1 MNPLTG
7 QGGNSAI
14 EDAAL
19 LGDLLKEALDNDPR
33 PTNENIHAQFNHFQ
47 EERKPRAR
55 ILVDGAHALQRLEA
69 LENPFLEFLQKNVI
83 AKGEIDQLAAV
94 MAATHCPGHILK
106 YLPKPSREGVV
117 ARDVEVVARPR
128 ERSSIA
134 TAFWII
140 LVLLVAGVS
149 FALGQ
154 SVSMGTATV
163 LHDSLLDYT
172 LVTTMGVNAL
182 WTIESYRPCFSGGY
196 LRRQVSRHVYHHQ
209 QTLTTL
215 VPSPTSSPL
224 QPLTGT

>member
-1 MNPLTG
+1 M
-7 QGGNSAI
+7 
-14 EDAAL
+14 
-19 LGDLLKEALDNDPR
+19 
-33 PTNENIHAQFNHFQ
+33 
-47 EERKPRAR
+47 
-55 ILVDGAHALQRLEA
+55 
-69 LENPFLEFLQKNVI
+69 
-83 AKGEIDQLAAV
+83 
-94 MAATHCPGHILK
+94 
-106 YLPKPSREGVV
+106 